1 MEQKHVTKYGGPP
14 HGMFQTINSTQGHN
28 DSRILLGR
36 NAKIEN
42 IQFNQIPIQKRV
54 DDQKARL
61 LDQSQVQ
68 NIGRFRQEQKIKNV

>member
-1 MEQKHVTKYGGPP
+1 
-14 HGMFQTINSTQGHN
+14 MFQTINSTQGHN

-54 DDQKARL
+54 DD
-61 LDQSQVQ
+61 
-68 NIGRFRQEQKIKNV
+68 